1 MLERDLQIDLIKSI
15 KSIYGDDV
23 WVFKTHDQVRV
34 GIPDLLLCFCGHF
47 VAIELKKPIFYK
59 AKGRP
64 PNAKPR
70 RPNGRSAQREDEHF
84 SPEVQQHIDD
94 RDLTGLQKYNIMLIN
109 RAGGSAFHGRYH
121 GEILEKLSRIYQNIK
136 RIY

>member
-15 KSIYGDDV
+15 KSIYGEDV

-34 GIPDLLLCFCGHF
+34 GIPDIILCFCGHF

-59 AKGRP
+59 DKGRY
-64 PNAKPR
+64 
-70 RPNGRSAQREDEHF
+70 GRSAEMKGERSVEAQR
-84 SPEVQQHIDD
+84 HIDGK
-94 RDLTGLQKYNIMLIN
+94 DLEPLQRYNIMLIN

-121 GEILEKLSRIYQNIK
+121 GKILQQLAKIYNTINK
-136 RIY
+136 IY